1 MKNYRQFA
9 RASVALVALATAH
22 PLFAQEQAPA
32 ADDVANEAEST
43 EIVVTARRREEKLQD
58 VPIGQGGAD
67 GTWYLN
73 VNHNN
78 LDNATV
84 EKTAGQNDDN
94 HTSIKLFT
102 IANGAIKKDY
112 RGMPFVPIYA

>member
-58 VPIGQGGAD
+58 VPIAITAITKRMRNMGIPRPNWSSMG
-67 GTWYLN
+67 
-73 VNHNN
+73 
-78 LDNATV
+78 NA
-84 EKTAGQNDDN
+84 
-94 HTSIKLFT
+94 
-102 IANGAIKKDY
+102 
-112 RGMPFVPIYA
+112 